1 MRTTQIAVRAGLAVA
16 AAAIP
21 LATAS
26 PALAGGTGVPG
37 ITVTSSGSTVQVSTG
52 ACGGGGTA
60 SLMTGT
66 QADFGQGRQATLST
80 GATQSA
86 TWTNVGSG
94 TYSVSV
100 VCGNGT
106 TAGTRS
112 VTVNAAP
119 TLSSTAAPA
128 AGVRGGLGGSATD
141 HRTLT
146 LVGGGALVLT
156 GVVGTVLYLRRKNG
170 SRQH

>member
-26 PALAGGTGVPG
+26 PVFAGGTGVPG

-52 ACGGGGTA
+52 ACAGGGTA

-66 QADFGQGRQATLST
+66 QADFSQGRQATLST

-100 VCGNGT
+100 VCGNGS

-119 TLSSTAAPA
+119 TLSSTTAP

-146 LVGGGALVLT
+146 LVGGGGLVLT
-156 GVVGTVLYLRRKNG
+156 GVVATVLYLRRKG
-170 SRQH
+170 GARQH